1 MTITVIFDVPGMTAV
16 QYDNVMA
23 DLENVGVS
31 APAGRLYHNAAAK
44 PDGWLVVDVWESPAH
59 LDQFAQT
66 LMPVLAQNGVTPPQP
81 QVYPTHNVIAP

>member
-1 MTITVIFDVPGMTAV
+1 MTVTVIFDVPGMTAV

-23 DLENVGVS
+23 DLEKAGAS
-31 APAGRLYHNAAAK
+31 APAGRLSHTAAAK
-44 PDGWLVVDVWESPAH
+44 PDGWLVVDVWKSPAH

-81 QVYPTHNVIAP
+81 QVYPTHNIVA